1 MRVEGLDLF
10 KLTSRRWSDG
20 SGGSGGNRKKKES
33 ITSGHLVAKLG
44 NKITRKN
51 THTKRVVEL
60 EQLQQK
66 MDMRLR

>member
-44 NKITRKN
+44 NKINSKEYAHKESRRT
-51 THTKRVVEL
+51 
-60 EQLQQK
+60 
-66 MDMRLR
+66 